1 MYRETTLIRTRRE
14 RLEDRQ
20 VSAHTGPGSWAWLA
34 APHARRPLAISEAVV
49 AECRCPTDCIRDHEN
64 E

>member
-1 MYRETTLIRTRRE
+1 MDRITTFLRGPLDALMGRRPAP
-14 RLEDRQ
+14 RI
-20 VSAHTGPGSWAWLA
+20 AHVSWASLA
-34 APHARRPLAISEAVV
+34 APHAGHPTAISEAIV

>member
-14 RLEDRQ
+14 GPEDRRM
-20 VSAHTGPGSWAWLA
+20 SARTGPDSWAWLA
-34 APHARRPLAISEAVV
+34 APHARRPLAISEAAV